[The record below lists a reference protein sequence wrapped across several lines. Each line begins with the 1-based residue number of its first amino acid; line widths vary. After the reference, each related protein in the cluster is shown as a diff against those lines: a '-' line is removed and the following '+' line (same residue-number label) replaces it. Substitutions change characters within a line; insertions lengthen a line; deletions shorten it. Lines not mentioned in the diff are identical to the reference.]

1 MTHHIKNLILTL
13 LTLVCLLTAAIAQQR
28 PYRLSDRLTGTW
40 RLNLSR
46 SDDPR
51 TVVERALGRDRN
63 NNNNNNAQDNLMRRL
78 EAPDALALERRGRT
92 VTLAS
97 SRAQQVTFDADGREN
112 TESLRNGRQ
121 RSTRATLTGD
131 RLMVRT
137 TGDQGSDF
145 EVTFE
150 PIDGGRSLRVTRSL
164 YTERLN
170 QTVLARSIYD
180 RTADT
185 AQFNVYNGAVDY
197 PDSRN
202 NNNNNNNSQR
212 GDFMMTDGT
221 QVIATLNNDLKTKEA
236 QAGDTFSM
244 TVREPNQYD
253 GAVIEGRVV
262 SAERSGRVS
271 GRAGFQLQFDRIRMR
286 NGRSSDFA
294 GTIDSVRLPNGQTV
308 RVDQEGGVADDKS
321 QTNRTVQR
329 SAIGGAIG
337 AVIGAIAGGGKG
349 AAIGA
354 VVGAGTGAGSIY
366 VQGRDDLELTRGSE
380 FTIRAS
386 APR

>member
-1 MTHHIKNLILTL
+1 
-13 LTLVCLLTAAIAQQR
+13 
-28 PYRLSDRLTGTW
+28 
-40 RLNLSR
+40 
-46 SDDPR
+46 
-51 TVVERALGRDRN
+51 
-63 NNNNNNAQDNLMRRL
+63 
-78 EAPDALALERRGRT
+78 
-92 VTLAS
+92 
-97 SRAQQVTFDADGREN
+97 
-112 TESLRNGRQ
+112 
-121 RSTRATLTGD
+121 
-131 RLMVRT
+131 
-137 TGDQGSDF
+137 
-145 EVTFE
+145 
-150 PIDGGRSLRVTRSL
+150 
-164 YTERLN
+164 
-170 QTVLARSIYD
+170 
-180 RTADT
+180 
-185 AQFNVYNGAVDY
+185 
-197 PDSRN
+197 
-202 NNNNNNNSQR
+202 
-212 GDFMMTDGT
+212 MMTDGT

-244 TVREPNQYD
+244 TIREPNQYA

-262 SAERSGRVS
+262 SAERSGRIS

-286 NGRSSDFA
+286 NSHSSDFA
-294 GTIDSVRLPNGQTV
+294 GTIDNVRLPNGQTV

-354 VVGAGTGAGSIY
+354 VVGAGTGAGSVY